1 MNFAWRALLLGVAA
15 ALGSSA
21 PALGAVVE
29 VGRWTPMVEAVRP
42 AVIAGATLDAR
53 LLPLQS
59 VLSAP
64 HIEEMIAAMPLKY
77 QRDPAIFAALPEAR
91 QIAVLRRSAAV
102 AGRRLDQ
109 EAAALTAKA
118 ETGAADE
125 ADARRLGELNRKDS
139 YLSSERREGVRGA
152 LQRLAL
158 QGMPVARE
166 FFDQEKTMPGQFQD
180 LTVENKAYPAV
191 VMGEDSFTGWF
202 GKGNFPN
209 ESDREIAYTA
219 ALDAAYRQ
227 GVRGYSM
234 SPHPTLMK
242 AIERFKGS
250 HPDIRVIANPHFK
263 SHYYVGDQS
272 LWTPGNL
279 SRLIATVAAKLPEV
293 VRSASPI
300 FKDADLS
307 TRFSDAE
314 IAQIRLDEKE
324 YLERLDA
331 FKKFSD
337 FSIVGNL
344 PFGFLAFIGR
354 DDIIRRETALARSRG
369 LVPLGISE
377 GGGVSAKMLQ
387 GLDVAAVWMWANR
400 TLQFPVPVDL
410 PALLGGY
417 GRPVTAFRVFEHPD
431 GFDPAASL
439 AFIRDNR
446 KISSLV
452 VGVDDKSQAAETF
465 AKIRELLPHLW
476 RN

>member
-1 MNFAWRALLLGVAA
+1 MNFSRRTLLLGLAGALFASAPAVAA
-15 ALGSSA
+15 A
-21 PALGAVVE
+21 VE
-29 VGRWTPMVEAVRP
+29 IGRWTPLVEAVRP
-42 AVIAGATLDAR
+42 AVMTQAALDIR

-59 VLSAP
+59 ILNTP
-64 HIEEMIAAMPLKY
+64 HLEDMLAALPAKY
-77 QRDPAIFAALPEAR
+77 QDNPAAFAALSEAR
-91 QIAVLRRSAAV
+91 QVAVLSRGAAA

-109 EAAALTAKA
+109 EAAVLSAKVEA
-118 ETGAADE
+118 GAADE
-125 ADARRLGELNRKDS
+125 AVARRLGELNRKDS
-139 YLSSERREGVRGA
+139 YLSPERREGVRGA
-152 LQRLAL
+152 LKSLAL
-158 QGMPVARE
+158 QGMPAARE
-166 FFDQEKTMPGQFQD
+166 FFDQEKAMPGQFQD

-209 ESDREIAYTA
+209 ESDREAAYTG
-219 ALDAAYRQ
+219 ALEAAYRQ

-242 AIERFKGS
+242 AIASFKSS
-250 HPDIRVIANPHFK
+250 HPDIRVVANPHFK

-272 LWTPGNL
+272 LWSPANL
-279 SRLIATVAAKLPEV
+279 SRLIATVAAKLPES

-314 IAQIRLDEKE
+314 IAQIHLDEKE

-337 FSIVGNL
+337 FTIVGNL

-431 GFDPAASL
+431 GFAPAASL

-465 AKIRELLPHLW
+465 AKIREQLPHLW
-476 RN
+476 SN